1 MQFAVDTGGTFTD
14 LVVRERSGIARMFK
28 APTTPDDPIRGVL
41 DVLGIAAEAAGEPL
55 AAFLARGER
64 LVHGT
69 THALNAVV
77 TGNTARTAL
86 LVTVGH
92 PDILVLREGGREEAF
107 NFTNAYPA
115 PYIPRGLTFEIP
127 ERIRPDGSVMTSL
140 DEAAV
145 VETLHKIE
153 DLGVAAIAVCLLWSI
168 ANGAHELRVGE
179 LIEEHLPGIPYTLSH
194 QLNPS
199 IREFRRA
206 SSVAIDASL
215 KPQMA
220 RYMNDLEAR
229 LRQAGFPGR
238 VLVVTS
244 QAGVIDAADAA
255 AAPIHIV
262 NSGPSMAPIA
272 GRYFARIDEGAE
284 NAIVADTGGTTYD
297 VSLVRRGEIPTS
309 REAWIGPPFRGVMIG
324 FPWVDVKSVGAGGG
338 SIAWVDRGGLLH
350 VGPQS
355 AGAVPG
361 PVAYG
366 RGGTRPTVTDASLV
380 LGHLDADNFLGGA
393 MKLDV
398 DAARFAIETHVAT
411 PLGITVEQAADAI
424 LAVVT
429 ENMVQA
435 IVDIT
440 VNQGAD
446 PREAVL
452 IGGGGAAGLNSVRIA
467 RRLSC
472 RTLLVPEVGATLSA
486 AGASMSDL
494 KGTFRTARFATTADF
509 DFKAISGAI
518 TQLREE
524 ANAFIA
530 NAGTDA
536 ISSEIRFSA
545 DARYATQVWEIEVPL
560 TAGALASEED
570 VARFVRDFHR
580 THKSLFAFDDPNSAV
595 EIIGITAEAIC
606 RFSQIE
612 TLKLETAQQAGGA
625 GFRKAYFGA
634 TGWIDV
640 PVHPFDSLAVDHEIE
655 GPAIVESPFTTVVV
669 DPGATATR
677 RASGSLSINT
687 EGRA

>member
-41 DVLGIAAEAAGEPL
+41 DVLRVAAEAAGEPL
-55 AAFLARGER
+55 ADFLARGER

-86 LVTVGH
+86 LVTQGH

-107 NFTNAYPA
+107 NFTNAYPG

-127 ERIRPDGSVMTSL
+127 ERVRPDGSVMTAL

-145 VETLHKIE
+145 VDTLGKLKE
-153 DLGVAAIAVCLLWSI
+153 LDVAAIAVCLLWSI
-168 ANGAHELRVGE
+168 ANGAHEVRIGE
-179 LIEEHLPGIPYTLSH
+179 LIEQHLPGIPYTLSH

-215 KPQMA
+215 KPQMT

-229 LRQAGFPGR
+229 LREAGFPGR

-244 QAGVIDAADAA
+244 QAGVIDAAHAA

-272 GRYFARIDEGAE
+272 GRYFARMDEGSG

-366 RGGTRPTVTDASLV
+366 RGGTKPTVTDASLV
-380 LGHLDADNFLGGA
+380 LGHLDGDNFLGGA

-398 DAARFAIETHVAT
+398 AAARLAIETHVAT
-411 PLGITVEQAADAI
+411 PLGISVEQAADAI

-530 NAGTDA
+530 KAGTDA
-536 ISSEIRFSA
+536 ISSEIRFSV

-560 TAGALASEED
+560 SGDVLATEAG
-570 VARFVRDFHR
+570 VANFVRAFHQ
-580 THKSLFAFDDPNSAV
+580 THKSLFAFDDPSSAV

-612 TLKLETAQQAGGA
+612 TLRLETEAQAGGT
-625 GFRKAYFGA
+625 GSRKAYFGS
-634 TGWIDV
+634 TGWVDV

-669 DPGATATR
+669 DPGAIATR